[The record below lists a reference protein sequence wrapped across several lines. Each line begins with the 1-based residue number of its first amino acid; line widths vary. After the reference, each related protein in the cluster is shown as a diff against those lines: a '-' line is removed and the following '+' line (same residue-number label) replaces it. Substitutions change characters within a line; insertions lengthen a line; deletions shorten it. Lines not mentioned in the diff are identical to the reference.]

1 MPAVAGPECLWQL
14 GSAQKEGYMAVRI
27 LIKRTVPADR
37 AKEMI
42 PLFRKMRAL
51 ASQQTGYIS
60 GETLKR
66 LDSPDQ
72 FLVISTW
79 KSSENWEA
87 WVKNEQRKEI
97 QTEIDVLLGGETTY
111 EIYHYGFTE

>member
-1 MPAVAGPECLWQL
+1 
-14 GSAQKEGYMAVRI
+14 MAIKV
-27 LIKRTVPADR
+27 LIKRNVTADR

-42 PLFRKMRAL
+42 PIFRKMRAL
-51 ASQQTGYIS
+51 AGQQVGYIS

-79 KSSENWEA
+79 KSSKDWEA
-87 WVKNEQRKEI
+87 WVKTAQRQKI
-97 QTEIDVLLGGETTY
+97 QTEIDLLLGGETIY

>member
-1 MPAVAGPECLWQL
+1 
-14 GSAQKEGYMAVRI
+14 MAVRI

-51 ASQQTGYIS
+51 ADQQAGYIS

-79 KSSENWEA
+79 KSSQDWQT
-87 WVKNEQRKEI
+87 WVKSAQRQNI

-111 EIYHYGFTE
+111 EIYHFGFTE